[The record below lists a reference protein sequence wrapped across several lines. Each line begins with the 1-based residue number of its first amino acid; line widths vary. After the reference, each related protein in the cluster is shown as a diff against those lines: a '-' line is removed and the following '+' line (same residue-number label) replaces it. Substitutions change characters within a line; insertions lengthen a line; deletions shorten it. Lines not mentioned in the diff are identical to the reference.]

1 MMKRSFGKQIFL
13 SIVFSIIFTLVF
25 ALSGCDSLYDSAFDK
40 LLKDTIEKDVPFTES
55 TVEKRTLQSIY
66 LKDNPIKTVYGIGD
80 EFSVE
85 NISVFAKY
93 TSGNEIDITKYVSYS
108 GFSSSEENAEI
119 LITVSY
125 SENGINASTTFK
137 VAVFNNY
144 VKVQS
149 LVFEDDYRN
158 SIVGLGNSRQLQV
171 TVLPENANVK
181 AVTWKSSDPSI
192 ASVTKDGIV
201 TAIKEGFVTITAI
214 SVDNPEVT
222 AECSVEAKYYH
233 AEGVKINVP
242 EEQVRIEETKTAQLT
257 AVVLPDL
264 ASQKVNWK
272 SADTSIA
279 TVDNDGVITGVKS
292 GKVQIIAMAAD
303 DETKTDSYTVEI
315 FKYPV
320 TSIQIMDEE
329 GNNIPEAGITIFV
342 DGSARLTAAVN
353 EDATH
358 KEYFWSSGDENIAT
372 VDSNGIVTGINGGS
386 TTITATSVDNQEIV
400 AVCTVNIDEI
410 TSLEPQDY
418 QIGDVILKDGTFI
431 SCNDVSSMTSEQ
443 KAKAVGVI
451 YGYRTEVTDEGT
463 ESYALGVGLEHSEGL
478 AWCTESSPGYNINF
492 TELASSCDGNY
503 VYDEYG
509 NDKYVYQFTGN
520 VDGSDDWE
528 YICSMDSVGTAD
540 PATYYPAWN
549 YVINYGENKKFKGYY
564 KTGWYMPTLK
574 EVYKLAVNISSI
586 NSIIT
591 TLDGKKYFDSSSS
604 QYIDFYIWT
613 SSTYGVDSNYC
624 EIEGRYNNMSYR
636 MNYFNKASRVSTL
649 PIKAFPCS
657 VIHYE
662 DYTTNK
668 ITVTYPS
675 FTQSSI
681 KVTSST
687 DDDGNY
693 TFTVAPSNTNG
704 QLEEGATYRW
714 ILDTTP
720 LVSSQMTGGSQLSED
735 GTSLI
740 LPRSYL
746 SSLVSGKHVIT
757 VLQQTQNGDFFDACC
772 YIDISYGTES
782 NFTPQG
788 NLITVVLPIYSTSE
802 LNIAAQKNTDG
813 SYTFNAE
820 DSSSGRVYTKYS
832 WLLDNTILAQT
843 ASTMELSS
851 ADILKL
857 NTGAH
862 LITLIARTADGEYF
876 DAQCYIKCYEEAEK
890 PQGYE
895 LRSPAIF
902 WSDHTI
908 RWATMPYATSY
919 KIYKYSSEEKL
930 DINDIDSSLFEYEAS
945 VKAGNYQVGIPESG
959 YAYYAV
965 KSCYNTEESERISNV
980 IRIGRVDSSVLTES
994 HTGNYYFVKNN
1005 GVWTSNNQTDYGYV
1019 ATSKWTCSELAES
1032 NCYYS
1037 FDWTVSADYGSGWSY
1052 LYIYVNG
1059 QTKVEASGINSGTVS
1074 GKLNDSSNVI
1084 EARFYNENYS
1094 SNGID
1099 YATIAFGYF
1108 YTLDE

>member
-1 MMKRSFGKQIFL
+1 MVEKIMVKKNIYRTISRIIKVAL
-13 SIVFSIIFTLVF
+13 FSLCLT
-25 ALSGCDSLYDSAFDK
+25 SCDSLYDSVFDK
-40 LLKDTIEKDVPFTES
+40 LLKDTIESEVPYKEAS
-55 TVEKRTLQSIY
+55 VEKRTLESIY
-66 LKDNPIKTVYGIGD
+66 IKENPVKTVYGIGD
-80 EFSVE
+80 EFSTE
-85 NISVFAKY
+85 NICVFAKY
-93 TSGNEIDITKYVSYS
+93 SNGSELDVTNYVSYT
-108 GFSSSEENAEI
+108 GFNSSEENAEI
-119 LITVSY
+119 LITLSY
-125 SENGINASTTFK
+125 LENGITAITTFT

-144 VKVQS
+144 IKVQS
-149 LVFEDDYRN
+149 LVFEDDYKN
-158 SIVGLGNSRQLQV
+158 SVIGLGNSKQLQV

-181 AVTWKSSDPSI
+181 AVNWKSSDPSI
-192 ASVTKDGIV
+192 ASVTKDGVV
-201 TAIKEGFVTITAI
+201 TALKEGFVTITAI

-233 AEGVKINVP
+233 AESVQINEP
-242 EEQVRIEETKTAQLT
+242 EELVRIEETKTGQLT
-257 AVVLPDL
+257 ARVLPEL

-279 TVDNDGVITGVKS
+279 TVDNAGVITGVKS
-292 GKVQIIAMAAD
+292 GSVQIIAMAAD
-303 DETKTDSYTVEI
+303 DESKTDSYTVEI

-329 GNNIPEAGITIFV
+329 GNDIPEAGITIFV

-358 KEYFWSSGDENIAT
+358 KEYTWSSGDENIAA
-372 VDSNGIVTGINGGS
+372 VDSNGLVSGINGGS

-418 QIGDVILKDGTFI
+418 QIGDVILKDGTFV
-431 SCNDVSSMTSEQ
+431 SCNDVASMTSEQ
-443 KAKAVGVI
+443 KAKAVAVI

-564 KTGWYMPTLK
+564 KTGWYMPTMK

-604 QYIDFYIWT
+604 RYIDFYIWT

-624 EIEGRYNNMSYR
+624 EIEGRYNSMSYR

-649 PIKAFPCS
+649 PIKVFPCS

-681 KVTSST
+681 KLTSST

-720 LVSSQMTGGSQLSED
+720 LVSAQMPDGSQLSED
-735 GTSLI
+735 GTSLM

-788 NLITVVLPIYSTSE
+788 NLITVVLPVYNISE
-802 LNIAAQKNTDG
+802 LNITTQQNNDG
-813 SYTFNAE
+813 SYTFTAE

-832 WLLDNTILAQT
+832 WLLDGIPLNQSSSIITLVSSEIEKL
-843 ASTMELSS
+843 TM
-851 ADILKL
+851 
-857 NTGAH
+857 GAH
-862 LITLIARTADGEYF
+862 LITVLAQTTNGEYF
-876 DAQCYIKCYEEAEK
+876 DASCYIKCYEEIEI
-890 PQGYE
+890 PQNYE
-895 LRSPAIF
+895 LLPPVLVLQGTKLKWTSV
-902 WSDHTI
+902 
-908 RWATMPYATSY
+908 PYATKY
-919 KIYKYSSEEKL
+919 RVYKYSTNSNL
-930 DINDIDSSLFEYEAS
+930 DISEVNLSLFEAVSYFTRRSMAVS
-945 VKAGNYQVGIPESG
+945 SPSLG
-959 YAYYAV
+959 YDYYAV
-965 KSCYNTEESERISNV
+965 KSCYVSEESNDFSNIIKISLAD
-980 IRIGRVDSSVLTES
+980 IPELTES
-994 HTGNYYFVKNN
+994 HAGTYFFVENN
-1005 GVWTSNNQTDYGYV
+1005 GAWTSNNQGFHSSS
-1019 ATSKWTCSELAES
+1019 AISCWTFNKSIQGDFS
-1032 NCYYS
+1032 I
-1037 FDWTVSADYGSGWSY
+1037 DWTVSSEDGCDRLTIKVNGNTVLYEASGNNSGTIPIEYDTGTVIEAVYRKDGSVDYGSDCAT
-1052 LYIYVNG
+1052 L
-1059 QTKVEASGINSGTVS
+1059 TF
-1074 GKLNDSSNVI
+1074 
-1084 EARFYNENYS
+1084 RF
-1094 SNGID
+1094 
-1099 YATIAFGYF
+1099 
-1108 YTLDE
+1108 

>member
-1 MMKRSFGKQIFL
+1 MVQKIMVKKNIYRTISRIIKVAF
-13 SIVFSIIFTLVF
+13 FSLCLT
-25 ALSGCDSLYDSAFDK
+25 SCDSLYDSVFDT
-40 LLKDTIEKDVPFTES
+40 LLQETIESEVKYEETNI
-55 TVEKRTLQSIY
+55 EKRTLQSIY
-66 LKDNPIKTVYGIGD
+66 IKDNPIKTVYGIGD
-80 EFSVE
+80 EFSAE

-93 TSGNEIDITKYVSYS
+93 SNRSELDVTNYVSYT
-108 GFSSSEENAEI
+108 GFNSSEENNEI
-119 LITVSY
+119 TIIVSY
-125 SENGINASTTFK
+125 SENGVTASTTFT

-144 VKVQS
+144 IKVQS
-149 LVFEDDYRN
+149 LVFEEDYKN
-158 SIVGLGNSRQLQV
+158 SVIGLGNFRQLQV

-181 AVTWKSSDPSI
+181 AVAWKSSDPSI
-192 ASVTKDGIV
+192 ASVTKDGVV

-242 EEQVRIEETKTAQLT
+242 KEQLKIEETKTAQLT
-257 AVVLPDL
+257 AIVLPDL
-264 ASQKVNWK
+264 ASQNVNWK

-292 GKVQIIAMAAD
+292 GSVQIIAMAAD

-329 GNNIPEAGITIFV
+329 GNDIPEAGITIFV

-358 KEYFWSSGDENIAT
+358 REYFWSSGEENIAT
-372 VDSNGIVTGINGGS
+372 VDLNGIVTGINGGS
-386 TTITATSVDNQEIV
+386 TTITATASDNQEII
-400 AVCTVNIDEI
+400 AVCTVTIEEI

-418 QIGDVILKDGTFI
+418 QIGDVILKDGTFV
-431 SCNDVSSMTSEQ
+431 SYNDVSSMTSEQ
-443 KAKAVGVI
+443 KAKAVAVI
-451 YGYRTEVTDEGT
+451 YGYRTEVTEEGT
-463 ESYALGVGLEHSEGL
+463 ESYALGVGLDHSTGL
-478 AWCTESSPGYNINF
+478 AWCTKASPGYNINF
-492 TELASSCDGNY
+492 TELKSSYSDDY
-503 VYDEYG
+503 VYDENG
-509 NDKYVYQFTGN
+509 NRQYVYQFTGN

-528 YICSMDSVGTAD
+528 YICSMDSEGTAD
-540 PATYYPAWN
+540 PATYYPAWD
-549 YVINYGENKKFKGYY
+549 YVINYGENKKLKGYY
-564 KTGWYMPTLK
+564 KTGWYMPSLK
-574 EVYKLAVNISSI
+574 EIYKLYQSFNEINNIIQLSG
-586 NSIIT
+586 
-591 TLDGKKYFDSSSS
+591 GKKLTNNYEDHYFL
-604 QYIDFYIWT
+604 T
-613 SSTYGVDSNYC
+613 SSTYSNNY
-624 EIEGRYNNMSYR
+624 IWSLYNYDERIMRLDDISKSRTSYS
-636 MNYFNKASRVSTL
+636 YTI

-662 DYTTNK
+662 DYATNK

-681 KVTSST
+681 KLTSST

-693 TFTVAPSNTNG
+693 TFTVTSGNENV

-714 ILDTTP
+714 ILDATP
-720 LVSSQMTGGSQLSED
+720 FKSSQMPDGSQLSED

-757 VLQQTQNGDFFDACC
+757 VLQQTQDGDFFDVCC

-802 LNIAAQKNTDG
+802 LNITAQKNTDG

-930 DINDIDSSLFEYEAS
+930 DIHDIDSSLFEYEAS

-1005 GVWTSNNQTDYGYV
+1005 GVWTSNNQTAYGYV

>member
-1 MMKRSFGKQIFL
+1 MVEKIMVKKNIFRTISRIIKVAL
-13 SIVFSIIFTLVF
+13 FSLCLT
-25 ALSGCDSLYDSAFDK
+25 SCDSLYDSVFDK
-40 LLKDTIEKDVPFTES
+40 LLKDTIESEVPYKEAS
-55 TVEKRTLQSIY
+55 VEKRNLESIY
-66 LKDNPIKTVYGIGD
+66 IKENPVKTVYGIGD
-80 EFSVE
+80 EFSTE

-93 TSGNEIDITKYVSYS
+93 SNGSELDVTNYISYA
-108 GFSSSEENAEI
+108 GFNSSEENTEI
-119 LITVSY
+119 LITLSY
-125 SENGINASTTFK
+125 LENGITASTTFT

-149 LVFEDDYRN
+149 LVFEDDYKN
-158 SIVGLGNSRQLQV
+158 SVIGLGNSRQLQV

-181 AVTWKSSDPSI
+181 AVNWKSSDPSI
-192 ASVTKDGIV
+192 ASVTKDGVV
-201 TAIKEGFVTITAI
+201 TALKEGFVTITAI

-233 AEGVKINVP
+233 AESVQINEP
-242 EEQVRIEETKTAQLT
+242 EELVRIEETKTGQLT
-257 AVVLPDL
+257 ARVLPEL

-272 SADTSIA
+272 SVYTSIA
-279 TVDNDGVITGVKS
+279 TVDNNGVITGVKS
-292 GKVQIIAMAAD
+292 GSVQIIAMAAD

-329 GNNIPEAGITIFV
+329 GNDIPENGLTVFV
-342 DGSARLTAAVN
+342 DGSAKLTAAVN
-353 EDATH
+353 EEATH
-358 KEYFWSSGDENIAT
+358 KEYTWSSGDENIAA

-386 TTITATSVDNQEIV
+386 TTITATASDNQEII
-400 AVCTVNIDEI
+400 AVCTVTIDEI
-410 TSLEPQDY
+410 TSLDPQDY
-418 QIGDVILKDGTFI
+418 QIGDVILKDGTFV
-431 SCNDVSSMTSEQ
+431 SYNDVSSMTSEQ
-443 KAKAVGVI
+443 KAKAVAVI
-451 YGYRTEVTDEGT
+451 YGYRTEVTDKGT

-478 AWCTESSPGYNINF
+478 AWCTESSPGYNMSF
-492 TELASSCDGNY
+492 SERSASYDSDY
-503 VYDEYG
+503 VYDE
-509 NDKYVYQFTGN
+509 NDNRQYVYQFTGN

-564 KTGWYMPTLK
+564 KTGWYMPTMK

-604 QYIDFYIWT
+604 RYIDFYIWT

-624 EIEGRYNNMSYR
+624 EIEGRYNSMSYR

-649 PIKAFPCS
+649 PIKVFPCS

-681 KVTSST
+681 KLTSST

-720 LVSSQMTGGSQLSED
+720 LVSAQMPDGSQLSED

-788 NLITVVLPIYSTSE
+788 NLITVVLPVYNISE
-802 LNIAAQKNTDG
+802 LNITTQQNNDG
-813 SYTFNAE
+813 SYTFTAE

-832 WLLDNTILAQT
+832 WLLDGIPLNQSSSIITLVSSEIEKL
-843 ASTMELSS
+843 TM
-851 ADILKL
+851 
-857 NTGAH
+857 GAH
-862 LITLIARTADGEYF
+862 LITVLAQTTNGEYF
-876 DAQCYIKCYEEAEK
+876 DASCYIKSYEEIEI
-890 PQGYE
+890 PQNYE
-895 LRSPAIF
+895 LLPPVLVLQGTKLKWTSV
-902 WSDHTI
+902 
-908 RWATMPYATSY
+908 PYATKY
-919 KIYKYSSEEKL
+919 RVYKYSTNSDL
-930 DINDIDSSLFEYEAS
+930 DISEVNLSLFEAVSYFTRRSMAVS
-945 VKAGNYQVGIPESG
+945 SPSLG
-959 YAYYAV
+959 YDYYAV
-965 KSCYNTEESERISNV
+965 KSCYVSEESNDFSNIIKISLAD
-980 IRIGRVDSSVLTES
+980 IPELTES
-994 HTGNYYFVKNN
+994 HDGTYFFVENN
-1005 GVWTSNNQTDYGYV
+1005 GVWTSNNQGFHSSS
-1019 ATSKWTCSELAES
+1019 AISCWTFNKSIQGDFS
-1032 NCYYS
+1032 I
-1037 FDWTVSADYGSGWSY
+1037 DWTVSSEDGCDRLTIKVNGNTVLYEASGNNSGTIPIEYDTGTVIEAVYRKDGSVDYGSDCAT
-1052 LYIYVNG
+1052 L
-1059 QTKVEASGINSGTVS
+1059 TF
-1074 GKLNDSSNVI
+1074 
-1084 EARFYNENYS
+1084 RF
-1094 SNGID
+1094 
-1099 YATIAFGYF
+1099 
-1108 YTLDE
+1108 